1 MAKCMKCARD
11 LTSDEIGLH
20 KKMINRG
27 STEFMCL
34 SCLAAFYQC
43 EEELLL
49 RKMEQ
54 FREQGCM
61 LFAPRRAQE

>member
-1 MAKCMKCARD
+1 MQCGRD
-11 LTSDEIGLH
+11 LTSDEVGLH

-34 SCLAAFYQC
+34 SCLAAFYHC
-43 EEELLL
+43 EEALLL

-54 FREQGCM
+54 FRAQGCT
-61 LFAPRRAQE
+61 LFAPRKQQE

>member
-1 MAKCMKCARD
+1 MQCGRD

-27 STEFMCL
+27 ATEYMCL
-34 SCLAAFYQC
+34 SCLAGFFHC
-43 EEELLL
+43 KESLLL

-54 FREQGCM
+54 FREQGCA
-61 LFAPRRAQE
+61 LFTPQKQ